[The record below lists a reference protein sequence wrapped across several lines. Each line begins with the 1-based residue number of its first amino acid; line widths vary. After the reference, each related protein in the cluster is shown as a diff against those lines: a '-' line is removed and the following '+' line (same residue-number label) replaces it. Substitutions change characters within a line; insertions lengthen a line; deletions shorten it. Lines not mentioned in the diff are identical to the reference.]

1 MSKIPPRPKLIK
13 EKDGTRGLVPVGP
26 DSRKDV
32 EYTKYLDELDFGN
45 NGALRQALAASPDI
59 RFTEFF
65 RRMSMPKNRVSI
77 VCLAKGCGIDL
88 AEMMNWVSKANNA
101 RAMAIFQS
109 ASPKIAEHMSI
120 DAESRMVGCER
131 CDGLGFVNADEGL
144 PMDTAGYRILRFIKT
159 KTKDDDG
166 NVVEDE
172 VPVWIRDCPAG
183 CNRGKVRQAGDE
195 FSREKSLE
203 AAGHINKKGA
213 GIQITQHFGGQ
224 SMPSAVGRLDV
235 MTIDLPSE

>member
-13 EKDGTRGLVPVGP
+13 EKDGARGLVPVGK
-26 DSRKDV
+26 DSHKDA
-32 EYTKYLDELDFGN
+32 EYDNYLKALDLEN
-45 NGALRQALAASPDI
+45 NMALRQALAASPDI

-65 RRMSMPKNRVSI
+65 RHISSPKNRCSI
-77 VCLAKGCGIDL
+77 TYWAKACTIDL

-101 RAMAIFQS
+101 RAMAIFQG

-144 PMDTAGYRILRFIKT
+144 PIDTAGYRILRTIHDDEGRE
-159 KTKDDDG
+159 KDI
-166 NVVEDE
+166 
-172 VPVWIRDCPAG
+172 WIRDCPAG

-195 FSREKSLE
+195 FSREKTLE

-213 GIQITQHFGGQ
+213 GIQITQNFGGQ
-224 SMPSAVGRLDV
+224 SMPSAVSRLDV
-235 MTIDLPSE
+235 MTIDVEQ